1 MMLTTLIVLLACIAT
16 QQGSADSTDE
26 PRFCCRDNKNW
37 ISFARR
43 CDGVHECPADEEQG
57 EFGGEDEELCDNP
70 NRRDWCDDLP
80 RSTEMEV
87 PSSIWDTC
95 VPLWLFISILAG
107 LGTGYIIE
115 KIVAAIIAKKR
126 TRRGD
131 PVSTMEM

>member
-16 QQGSADSTDE
+16 QQGSADSTEE
-26 PRFCCRDNKNW
+26 PRFCCKDNKNW

-57 EFGGEDEELCDNP
+57 EFGGEDEEHCDNP

-80 RSTEMEV
+80 ANTEMEV
-87 PSSIWDTC
+87 PSSLG
-95 VPLWLFISILAG
+95 VPLWLIIVIAAGAG
-107 LGTGYIIE
+107 LV
-115 KIVAAIIAKKR
+115 IVAIIALVVVKMKKN
-126 TRRGD
+126 RGD